1 MYNIKLFLKSTLRKP
16 LFVLMYAILI
26 AVSSMAFTSNA
37 LETLFAIKSIDAI
50 KKYYRPIGYLSG
62 NPDVREGKKI
72 ISKSPYIELENSLIY
87 SRGKLA
93 DIENADVDGIRVTD
107 AFFKHTN
114 EVVFEGV
121 LTDKKKVDNPKGRGY
136 YYELN
141 FEVTNVKAA
150 FKDYM
155 SVGDSVSIRSLP
167 GLEDLVTIDPGVA
180 YYPTEQD
187 KTFAKEYKTLNKE
200 KKYLVRAYYI
210 ESNKINAPGVAQR
223 GRAGSNFI
231 ILPLIPGENTEYLK
245 EIKSDVNYQNDMPDK
260 LADYVEY
267 LNYNRKMLSVTGAK
281 DVSLLP
287 NFQEKAK
294 RYYIVKGRMLN
305 SEDDRE
311 GNKVCLIHENFA
323 KLRGLDV
330 CDTIKMELKK
340 NSDAEDVSGYAMW
353 EEWDVWKD
361 NKGEETEFKIVGLFN
376 DMGYYYVS
384 AYGQGIFVPDSCIPE
399 GYSKDYLKENGESE
413 YSFVLKNAE
422 DMEGFVKENEK
433 KLNEAGYTIVWVDN
447 SAEMFLEV
455 SKKIKDSAIT
465 GTALSGL
472 LIIAVLSAV
481 CIIYVNQR
489 KKEYSVAK
497 ALGAKTGFSFF
508 CMDAAFC
515 VIAVPGIIAGA
526 VIGQR
531 KMLKDSEVL
540 LKPLEEYTKS
550 VKLTAPQTI
559 WLILTL
565 LCILAFIIFVLII
578 CNMILG
584 KVPVF
589 SLLHGNRKG
598 NAVYKADTAVQSI
611 SGTEKE
617 LTENITLSSQYDRG
631 QKIIYGERGKST
643 RWKYTY
649 IFKHIVRT
657 KTKTIFFIAMS
668 AGAVMFFGWLN
679 GTVNNYKANIEHF
692 YKSAVIEGELIRTD
706 PNITFT
712 GNSAE
717 GVIPPKLVFD
727 LEKTDY
733 MSEVYTEET
742 TLVNELCSME
752 NGFSG
757 GNELLISKDAIAVGV
772 NDWEKFT
779 EETGSGLLVEFAGGY
794 TGEYFTRNREEGD
807 VNGFEIIVPEQYMKI
822 NGLKY
827 GGAVSITHMFP
838 NGDVNGLVCK
848 VVGSYKKIQGKEKA
862 KDIGN
867 SIIIQSQTLKNLAR
881 QDYRFLTVKFKF
893 KTEKNRELIKD
904 KSKLTNLVTEN
915 GADSY
920 LRLIVWD
927 KELSDVVEPMERVV
941 SLFEV
946 LYPFIILTVAVIG
959 MGFQILML
967 MRRKKEATLMR
978 LLGSNKREVWQVMFI
993 GHLLLSVLGIIT
1005 GVFVCY
1011 LIYKNM
1017 AFGVFLAIGLYF
1029 VGNVAGGIVG
1039 NFLILKSFK
1048 LELLQESE

>member
-1 MYNIKLFLKSTLRKP
+1 MFL
-16 LFVLMYAILI
+16 
-26 AVSSMAFTSNA
+26 
-37 LETLFAIKSIDAI
+37 
-50 KKYYRPIGYLSG
+50 
-62 NPDVREGKKI
+62 
-72 ISKSPYIELENSLIY
+72 
-87 SRGKLA
+87 
-93 DIENADVDGIRVTD
+93 
-107 AFFKHTN
+107 
-114 EVVFEGV
+114 GV
-121 LTDKKKVDNPKGRGY
+121 
-136 YYELN
+136 
-141 FEVTNVKAA
+141 
-150 FKDYM
+150 
-155 SVGDSVSIRSLP
+155 
-167 GLEDLVTIDPGVA
+167 
-180 YYPTEQD
+180 
-187 KTFAKEYKTLNKE
+187 
-200 KKYLVRAYYI
+200 
-210 ESNKINAPGVAQR
+210 SNKI
-223 GRAGSNFI
+223 
-231 ILPLIPGENTEYLK
+231 K
-245 EIKSDVNYQNDMPDK
+245 ESV
-260 LADYVEY
+260 
-267 LNYNRKMLSVTGAK
+267 VTGT
-281 DVSLLP
+281 V
-287 NFQEKAK
+287 
-294 RYYIVKGRMLN
+294 
-305 SEDDRE
+305 
-311 GNKVCLIHENFA
+311 
-323 KLRGLDV
+323 
-330 CDTIKMELKK
+330 
-340 NSDAEDVSGYAMW
+340 
-353 EEWDVWKD
+353 
-361 NKGEETEFKIVGLFN
+361 
-376 DMGYYYVS
+376 
-384 AYGQGIFVPDSCIPE
+384 
-399 GYSKDYLKENGESE
+399 
-413 YSFVLKNAE
+413 
-422 DMEGFVKENEK
+422 
-433 KLNEAGYTIVWVDN
+433 
-447 SAEMFLEV
+447 
-455 SKKIKDSAIT
+455 
-465 GTALSGL
+465 LSGL
-472 LIIAVLSAV
+472 LMIVVLSAI

-489 KKEYSVAK
+489 KKEYAVAK

-508 CMDAAFC
+508 CMDIAFC
-515 VIAVPGIIAGA
+515 VIAVQGIIAGSI
-526 VIGQR
+526 IGQR

-540 LKPLEEYTKS
+540 LKPLEEYAKS
-550 VKLTAPQTI
+550 VKLSAPQTV
-559 WLILTL
+559 WLVLTM
-565 LCILAFIIFVLII
+565 LCILAFIILALII
-578 CNMILG
+578 CNMVLG
-584 KVPVF
+584 KIPLF
-589 SLLHGNRKG
+589 SLLQGNRKK
-598 NAVYKADTAVQSI
+598 NTVYKAGTSVKSSA
-611 SGTEKE
+611 SGAKRD
-617 LTENITLSSQYDRG
+617 LTENTVLSSPDSKG
-631 QKIIYGERGKST
+631 QKIIYNVSGNSG
-643 RWKYTY
+643 RWKYGY

-657 KTKTIFFIAMS
+657 KTKTVFFIAMS
-668 AGAVMFFGWLN
+668 AGAVLFFGWLN
-679 GTVNNYKANIEHF
+679 GTLHKYKADIESF
-692 YKSAVIEGELIRTD
+692 YKATVIEGELIKTD
-706 PNITFT
+706 ANITFS
-712 GNSAE
+712 GNPAE
-717 GVIPPKLVFD
+717 GVIPPKLVSD

-733 MSEVYTEET
+733 VSKVYTEET
-742 TLVNELCSME
+742 TLINELRSTEYGFVDE
-752 NGFSG
+752 NVPP
-757 GNELLISKDAIAVGV
+757 ISRNTIAIGV